1 MLKKRETSGGYNE
14 EKSWII
20 INGNGVNADDGY
32 GMRGKDKEVSL
43 GMTESGTYK
52 NDYFGVSLNF
62 PKEWVFQSADE
73 MVETMEAGLEIVA
86 GDNADKKK
94 KLDLAKTKTLN
105 LLMASKFSLDSGEIG
120 PSIVSVAEKL
130 SMLQGIK
137 DGKDYLEAYIKQ
149 AKASQLPYEFA
160 EITTVKVGGK
170 DMDMLKGTID
180 NGDLGVVT
188 QEYYST
194 LIEGYSF
201 NFILTYV
208 DDASKAETDKILE
221 SVSFK

>member
-1 MLKKRETSGGYNE
+1 
-14 EKSWII
+14 
-20 INGNGVNADDGY
+20 
-32 GMRGKDKEVSL
+32 
-43 GMTESGTYK
+43 
-52 NDYFGVSLNF
+52 
-62 PKEWVFQSADE
+62 
-73 MVETMEAGLEIVA
+73 
-86 GDNADKKK
+86 
-94 KLDLAKTKTLN
+94 
-105 LLMASKFSLDSGEIG
+105 MASKFSLDSGKVG